1 MGLNRVPKTNQ
12 MKTFK
17 SILVALTL
25 LMFSS
30 CGEESTAPNR
40 CLEGG
45 DILLTVENGVG
56 SIKEINDERIITYF
70 LPGTV
75 DSFRVGVVCN
85 NDFPDF
91 LITEETQVRFSGHF
105 RADNDPTRNELTFG
119 DNSIDILELTF
130 IEDITGSD

>member
-1 MGLNRVPKTNQ
+1 
-12 MKTFK
+12 MKTLK
-17 SILVALTL
+17 YLLLVLTL
-25 LMFSS
+25 VMFSS
-30 CGEESTAPNR
+30 CGEESAEPNS

-56 SIKEINDERIITYF
+56 SIKEVNGERLITYF
-70 LPGTV
+70 LPGTI

-85 NDFPDF
+85 DDFPDF

-105 RADNDPTRNELTFG
+105 RADNDPARSELAFG

>member
-1 MGLNRVPKTNQ
+1 

-17 SILVALTL
+17 CILVVLTL
-25 LMFSS
+25 VIFSS
-30 CGEESTAPNR
+30 CGEEDTLPES
-40 CLEGG
+40 CLEAGE
-45 DILLTVENGVG
+45 IILTVEKGVG
-56 SIKEINDERIITYF
+56 SIKEESGQRIITYF
-70 LPGTV
+70 IPGTT

-85 NDFPDF
+85 DLFPDF

-105 RADNDPTRNELTFG
+105 RSNNNPVGNVLAFG